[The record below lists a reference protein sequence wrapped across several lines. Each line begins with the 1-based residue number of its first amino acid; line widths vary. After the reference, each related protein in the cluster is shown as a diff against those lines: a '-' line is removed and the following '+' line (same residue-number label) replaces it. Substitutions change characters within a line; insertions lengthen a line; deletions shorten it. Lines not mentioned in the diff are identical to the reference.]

1 MAMKKI
7 AEMKLGEVNE
17 WLEKNQDS
25 IAEYYESIE
34 VEKTDD
40 SVMIVDDII
49 IRIPSLSL
57 DLRSGVWC
65 EKDGES
71 EDYLPDW
78 SLTLIQEQDSEMG
91 SYLYYEQDDY
101 AISLHNYLSSK
112 KISADV
118 DNLSIEVWI
127 PEE

>member
-1 MAMKKI
+1 
-7 AEMKLGEVNE
+7 
-17 WLEKNQDS
+17 
-25 IAEYYESIE
+25 
-34 VEKTDD
+34 
-40 SVMIVDDII
+40 MIVDDII